1 MIPIK
6 PFFAECKKPVYN
18 KVTYEDLQPILDHL
32 HPDER
37 RRVADALICFAS
49 YHAVMFAYDD
59 LQNQKHIG
67 DEDEEESGQSDC
79 PDNKRSVKKNN
90 DL

>member
-18 KVTYEDLQPILDHL
+18 KVTYEDLEPILDHL

-49 YHAVMFAYDD
+49 HHAVVFAYDA
-59 LQNQKHIG
+59 LQKERHMG
-67 DEDEEESGQSDC
+67 DEEE
-79 PDNKRSVKKNN
+79 NV
-90 DL
+90 

>member
-18 KVTYEDLQPILDHL
+18 KVTYEDLQPILDNL

-67 DEDEEESGQSDC
+67 DEENCDDA
-79 PDNKRSVKKNN
+79 DNV
-90 DL
+90 